1 MNYDDPTDYHMGTR
15 ILSPANTIEEE
26 EEPAT
31 HIVSLCNVFMN
42 TYHGK
47 TATKLTPKT
56 PTK

>member
-26 EEPAT
+26 EPAT

-47 TATKLTPKT
+47 DSD
-56 PTK
+56 